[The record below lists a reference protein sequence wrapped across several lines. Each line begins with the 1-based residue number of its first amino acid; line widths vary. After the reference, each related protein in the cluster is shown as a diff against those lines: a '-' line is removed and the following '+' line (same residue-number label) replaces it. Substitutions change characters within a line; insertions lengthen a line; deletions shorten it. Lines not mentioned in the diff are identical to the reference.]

1 MKNIILAPILKW
13 VGGKRQLLNEI
24 NPLLPKRITTY
35 VEPFVG
41 GGAVLFSLQPKQAII
56 NDFNKDLINVYNIVR
71 DNPQELLDILK
82 EHDKNNS
89 EDYYYEIRALDRS
102 DNYKNMSD
110 LEKEARIIY
119 LNKTCYNGLFRVNQ
133 AGQFNSPYGKYKNP
147 NIVNE
152 PVILAMSNYFNDNN
166 IKIMEGDYRE
176 ALKNLRKGAFVYFD
190 PPYMPISSS
199 SSFTGYTEN
208 GFNEKDQ
215 EELKIECDKLNDRG
229 INFMLSNSAH
239 PYILELYKD
248 YEITLVK
255 ARRSIN
261 SKGNKRGEINEVL
274 VRNYGKDKCKWCLE
288 RIIQ

>member
-1 MKNIILAPILKW
+1 MNNIILAPILKW

-24 NPLLPKRITTY
+24 TPLIPKRITTY
-35 VEPFVG
+35 VEPFLG
-41 GGAVLFSLQPKQAII
+41 GGAVLFNLQPKKAII
-56 NDFNKDLINVYNIVR
+56 NDFNKDLINVYRVVR
-71 DNPQELLDILK
+71 DSPQELLDILK
-82 EHDKNNS
+82 KHDKNNC
-89 EDYYYEIRALDRS
+89 EDYYYEIRALDRFE
-102 DNYKNMSD
+102 NYNKISN
-110 LEKEARIIY
+110 LEKAARIIY

-133 AGQFNSPYGKYKNP
+133 AGQFNSPYGKYRNP
-147 NIVNE
+147 NIVNG

-176 ALKNLRKGAFVYFD
+176 ALKNIRKGAFVYFD

-208 GFNEKDQ
+208 GFNKKDQ

-248 YEITLVK
+248 YEINIVK

-274 VRNYGKDKCKWCLE
+274 VRNYGKDKCK
-288 RIIQ
+288 

>member
-1 MKNIILAPILKW
+1 MNNIILAPILKW

-24 NPLLPKRITTY
+24 TPLIPKRITTY
-35 VEPFVG
+35 VEPFLG
-41 GGAVLFSLQPKQAII
+41 GGAVLFNLQPKKAII
-56 NDFNKDLINVYNIVR
+56 NDFNKDLINVYRVVR
-71 DNPQELLDILK
+71 DSPQELLDILK
-82 EHDKNNS
+82 KHDKNNC
-89 EDYYYEIRALDRS
+89 EDYYYEIRALDRFE
-102 DNYKNMSD
+102 NYNKISN
-110 LEKEARIIY
+110 LEKATRIIY

-133 AGQFNSPYGKYKNP
+133 AGQFNSPYGKYRNP

-176 ALKNLRKGAFVYFD
+176 ALKNIRKGAFVYFD

-208 GFNEKDQ
+208 GFNKKDQ

-248 YEITLVK
+248 YEINIVK

-274 VRNYGKDKCKWCLE
+274 VRNYGKDKCK
-288 RIIQ
+288 

>member
-1 MKNIILAPILKW
+1 MNNIILAPILKW

-24 NPLLPKRITTY
+24 TPLIPKRITTY
-35 VEPFVG
+35 VEPFLG
-41 GGAVLFSLQPKQAII
+41 GGAVLFNLQPKKAII
-56 NDFNKDLINVYNIVR
+56 NDFNKDLINVYRVVR
-71 DNPQELLDILK
+71 DSPQELLDILK
-82 EHDKNNS
+82 KHDKNNC
-89 EDYYYEIRALDRS
+89 EDYYYEIRALDRFE
-102 DNYKNMSD
+102 NYNKISN
-110 LEKEARIIY
+110 LEKAARIIY

-133 AGQFNSPYGKYKNP
+133 AGQFNSPYGKYRNP

-176 ALKNLRKGAFVYFD
+176 ALKNIRKGAFVYFD

-208 GFNEKDQ
+208 GFNKKDQ

-248 YEITLVK
+248 YEINIVK

-274 VRNYGKDKCKWCLE
+274 VRNYGKDKCK
-288 RIIQ
+288 

>member
-1 MKNIILAPILKW
+1 MNNIILAPILKW

-24 NPLLPKRITTY
+24 TPLIPKRITTY
-35 VEPFVG
+35 VEPFLG
-41 GGAVLFSLQPKQAII
+41 GGAVLFNLQPKKAII
-56 NDFNKDLINVYNIVR
+56 NDFNKDLINVYRVVR
-71 DNPQELLDILK
+71 DSPQELLDILK
-82 EHDKNNS
+82 KHDKYNC

-102 DNYKNMSD
+102 ENYTNMSN
-110 LEKEARIIY
+110 LEKAARIIY

-133 AGQFNSPYGKYKNP
+133 AGQFNSPYGRYKNP

-152 PVILAMSNYFNDNN
+152 PVILAMSNYFKNNN
-166 IKIMEGDYRE
+166 IKIMEGDYRD

-215 EELKIECDKLNDRG
+215 IELKIECDKLNDRG

-239 PYILELYKD
+239 PYIIELYKD

-274 VRNYGKDKCKWCLE
+274 VRNYGKDKCK
-288 RIIQ
+288 

>member
-1 MKNIILAPILKW
+1 MNNIILAPILKW

-24 NPLLPKRITTY
+24 TPLIPKRITTY
-35 VEPFVG
+35 VEPFLG
-41 GGAVLFSLQPKQAII
+41 GGAVLFNLQPKKAII
-56 NDFNKDLINVYNIVR
+56 NDFNKDLINVYRVVR
-71 DNPQELLDILK
+71 DSPQELLDILK
-82 EHDKNNS
+82 KHDKNNC
-89 EDYYYEIRALDRS
+89 EDYYYEIRALDRFE
-102 DNYKNMSD
+102 NYNKISN
-110 LEKEARIIY
+110 LEKAARIIY

-133 AGQFNSPYGKYKNP
+133 AGQFNSPYGKYRNP

-176 ALKNLRKGAFVYFD
+176 ALKNIRKGAFVYFD

-208 GFNEKDQ
+208 GFNKKDQ

-248 YEITLVK
+248 YEINIVK

-274 VRNYGKDKCKWCLE
+274 VRNYGKDKCKWCVE
-288 RIIQ
+288 RII

>member
-1 MKNIILAPILKW
+1 MNNIILAPILKW

-24 NPLLPKRITTY
+24 TPLIPKRTTTY
-35 VEPFVG
+35 VEPFLG
-41 GGAVLFSLQPKQAII
+41 GGAVLFNLQPKKAII
-56 NDFNKDLINVYNIVR
+56 NDFNKDLINVYRVVR
-71 DNPQELLDILK
+71 DSPQELLDILK
-82 EHDKNNS
+82 KHDKNNC
-89 EDYYYEIRALDRS
+89 EDYYYEIRALDRFE
-102 DNYKNMSD
+102 NYNKISN
-110 LEKEARIIY
+110 LEKAARIIY

-133 AGQFNSPYGKYKNP
+133 AGQFNSPYGKYRNP

-176 ALKNLRKGAFVYFD
+176 ALKNIRKGAFVYFD

-208 GFNEKDQ
+208 GFNKKDQ

-248 YEITLVK
+248 YEINIVK

-274 VRNYGKDKCKWCLE
+274 VRNYGKDKCKWCVE
-288 RIIQ
+288 RII